1 MSGAKHHTKNGFQNN
16 HPIEQRGFVDIL
28 QWMWQ
33 RRGIKTKRV
42 SIPLIKEDHN
52 FLRENRSVS
61 TLTWLGHSCFL
72 FQYEGLNI
80 LTDPMLGD
88 RASPVSFLG
97 PKRVVPPAMTVK
109 ELPDIDWIIL
119 SHDHYDHLDRG
130 TILQIREKQKENP
143 PKYFVPLGVKKWF
156 EQEGIHNVVELDW
169 WESVREGSWIL
180 QAVPAQHFSGRKPFI
195 QNDTLWAGWILKHPA
210 FSYYFV
216 GDTGYTPDFK
226 EIGKQLGPFDL
237 ATIPIGAY
245 DPRWFMSPVHVD
257 PEGAVQIHKDIRSKF
272 SVAMHWGTFVLTDED
287 MDEPVRLLKQNLQKQ
302 GIPEHEFI
310 ASRPGEVLR
319 LPEKYSISE
328 KKDDNSEKVAE
339 T

>member
-1 MSGAKHHTKNGFQNN
+1 MAGHHTKNGFRNN
-16 HPIEQRGFVDIL
+16 HPIEQRGFRDVL

-42 SIPLIKEDHN
+42 TLPIIRDEHD

-72 FQYEGLNI
+72 FQYDGLNI
-80 LTDPMLGD
+80 LTDPMLGE
-88 RASPVSFLG
+88 RASPFPFIG
-97 PKRVVPPAMTVK
+97 PKRINPPALTVD
-109 ELPDIDWIIL
+109 ELPNIDWIVL

-130 TILQIREKQKENP
+130 TIRNIQSKQKEHP

-156 EQEGIHNVVELDW
+156 EKEGISNVVELDW
-169 WESVREGSWIL
+169 WESVNEGIWKL

-195 QNDTLWAGWILKHPA
+195 QNDTLWAGWILKHPD

-216 GDTGYTPDFK
+216 GDTGYSSDFV
-226 EIGKQLGPFDL
+226 EIGNQLGPFDL

-245 DPRWFMSPVHVD
+245 EPRWFMSPVHVD
-257 PEGAVQIHKDIRSKF
+257 PIGAVRIHKDIRSKF

-287 MDEPVRLLKQNLQKQ
+287 MDEPVSLLEQNLKEQ
-302 GIPEHEFI
+302 GIPEKEFI
-310 ASRPGEVLR
+310 ALKPGEVFR
-319 LPEKYSISE
+319 LQEERSFSRIKNDSS
-328 KKDDNSEKVAE
+328 KKVAG